1 MKPETVIENC
11 QKDADDHV
19 PSSLEK
25 VKENPFLY
33 ILLIPNERDKQCD
46 RQIKVFLLS
55 LAV

>member
-33 ILLIPNERDKQCD
+33 IVLIPNERDKQCD